1 MNQRKMLKDAFR
13 EAMQLQNFRVGD
25 TIDQIEI

>member
-1 MNQRKMLKDAFR
+1 MSQRKMLKDAII
-13 EAMQLQNFRVGD
+13 EDIQLQNFRLRD